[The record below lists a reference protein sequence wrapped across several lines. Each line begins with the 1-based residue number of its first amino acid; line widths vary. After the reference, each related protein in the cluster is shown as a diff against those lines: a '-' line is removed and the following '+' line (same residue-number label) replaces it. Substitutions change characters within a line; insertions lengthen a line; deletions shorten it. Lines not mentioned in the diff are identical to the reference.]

1 MDHLNSSDSQRKFLK
16 AFMIIKPILLIWLT
30 IMIASS
36 VTAQLPKVLIMDAK
50 RLADIKKKWQE
61 KDVAILRLT
70 DSLLKQANGYLK
82 MNPVSVM
89 DKQVTPV
96 SGNKHDYVSQ
106 APYFWYDSTKPNGL
120 PYMRKDGVRNP
131 EIYKITDRTY
141 LGNLENATLALSLTW
156 YITGDEKYASKSAE
170 LLKTWFLDEK
180 TKMNPHLEYG
190 QAVPGINTG
199 RGIGLI
205 ETVALTN
212 IADAAILLQGS
223 KSWTEDDHSSL
234 QKWYIQFLHW
244 MLISKNGNDEHAAK
258 NNHGTWYYAQVIDF
272 SLFTGD
278 KDKAK
283 QLAEESKKRLDSQL
297 TKEGKQPLELERTN
311 GLGYSTM
318 NLRGWFT
325 VATLAEKTGVNLWT
339 YQTSKSADLQTAFDW
354 LLPYALGEKKW
365 EYQQINK
372 FNKNEIYPLLL
383 QASSAFKD
391 QKYFTWAKELN
402 TGTINVMADLLYG
415 K

>member
-1 MDHLNSSDSQRKFLK
+1 MN
-16 AFMIIKPILLIWLT
+16 IKPILLITLM
-30 IMIASS
+30 MIVAGE
-36 VTAQLPKVLIMDAK
+36 VRAQLPKVLIMNAK
-50 RLADIKKKWQE
+50 RLVDVKKKWEQ
-61 KDVAILRLT
+61 KDAEILRLV
-70 DSLLKQANGYLK
+70 DSLQKQADRFLQMK
-82 MNPVSVM
+82 PVSVM
-89 DKQVTPV
+89 DKQFTPV
-96 SGNKHDYVSQ
+96 SGNKHDYMSQ

-141 LGNLENATLALSLTW
+141 LGNLENATRILSLTW
-156 YITGDEKYASKSAE
+156 YITGEEKYANKSAE
-170 LLKTWFLDEK
+170 LLRTWFLNEN

-190 QAVPGINTG
+190 QAIPGVNTG

-205 ETVALTN
+205 ETVGLTG

-223 KSWTEDDHSSL
+223 KVWTEADHSSL
-234 QKWYIQFLHW
+234 QKWYSQFLNW
-244 MLISKNGNDEHAAK
+244 MLTSKNGKDEHAAK

-278 KDKAK
+278 VDKAK

-297 TKEGKQPLELERTN
+297 TKEGKQPLELDRTN
-311 GLGYSTM
+311 ALGYSTM

-325 VATLAEKTGVNLWT
+325 VATLAEKTGVNIWT
-339 YQTSKSADLQTAFDW
+339 YQTSKSADLRTALDW
-354 LLPYALGEKKW
+354 LVPYALGEKKW
-365 EYQQINK
+365 EYQQINRY
-372 FNKNEIYPLLL
+372 NKNEIYPLLL

-391 QKYFTWAKELN
+391 QKYFTIAKDLN
-402 TGTINVMADLLYG
+402 TGTINTMADLLYG